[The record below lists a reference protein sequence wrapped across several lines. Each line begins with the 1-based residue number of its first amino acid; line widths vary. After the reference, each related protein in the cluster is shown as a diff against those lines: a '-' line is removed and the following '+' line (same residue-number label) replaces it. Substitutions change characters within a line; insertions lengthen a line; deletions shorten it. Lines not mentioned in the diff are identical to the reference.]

1 MTRNHCL
8 LFGGLAFLAL
18 GITEFAYAV
27 PAIPSVP
34 TPSGVTLSSN
44 PLDDGVTLFQWG
56 IKALCALVAV
66 VALGTAAALGMPK
79 FAEASRGKV
88 TYGDAS
94 FNLFML
100 ILGAVVVVILCAYVY
115 SQVNG
120 GGALIG
126 SGP

>member
-1 MTRNHCL
+1 MTLHRCL
-8 LFGGLAFLAL
+8 LLGCLTLLAL

-34 TPSGVTLSSN
+34 EPSGVTLSSN
-44 PLDDGVTLFQWG
+44 PLDDGVTMFQWAV
-56 IKALCALVAV
+56 KVMCALIAVA
-66 VALGTAAALGMPK
+66 ALGTAAALGMPK

-100 ILGAVVVVILCAYVY
+100 ILGAVIVVILCAYVY
-115 SQVNG
+115 GQTG

>member
-1 MTRNHCL
+1 MTRTHCL
-8 LFGGLAFLAL
+8 LFASLAL
-18 GITEFAYAV
+18 MALGCAEFAYGV

-34 TPSGVTLSSN
+34 TPSGFTLSSN
-44 PLDDGVTLFQWG
+44 PLDDGVTMFQWAV
-56 IKALCALVAV
+56 KVMCALIAVA
-66 VALGTAAALGMPK
+66 ALGTAAALGMPK

-88 TYGDAS
+88 TYGDAA

-115 SQVNG
+115 GQTG
-120 GGALIG
+120 GSALIG

>member
-1 MTRNHCL
+1 MTRTHCL
-8 LFGGLAFLAL
+8 MLGGLALLAL

-44 PLDDGVTLFQWG
+44 PLDDGVTMFQWAV
-56 IKALCALVAV
+56 KVMCALIAVA
-66 VALGTAAALGMPK
+66 ALGTAAALGMPK

-100 ILGAVVVVILCAYVY
+100 ILGAVIVVILCAYVY
-115 SQVNG
+115 GQTG

>member
-1 MTRNHCL
+1 MKPLMTPNHAL
-8 LFGGLAFLAL
+8 LFCGLALL
-18 GITEFAYAV
+18 TMGLTEFAYAV
-27 PAIPSVP
+27 PGIPSIP

-44 PLDDGVTLFQWG
+44 PLDDGVSMFQWG
-56 IKALCALVAV
+56 IKVMCALVAV
-66 VALGTAAALGMPK
+66 AALGTAAALGMPK

-115 SQVNG
+115 GQV
-120 GGALIG
+120 
-126 SGP
+126 GP